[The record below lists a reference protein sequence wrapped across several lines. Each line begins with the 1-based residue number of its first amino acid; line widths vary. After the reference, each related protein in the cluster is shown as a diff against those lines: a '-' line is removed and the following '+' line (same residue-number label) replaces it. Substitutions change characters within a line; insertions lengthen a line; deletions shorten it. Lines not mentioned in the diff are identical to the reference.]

1 MRLCWMLSHLPS
13 PPNQT
18 PNAVSI
24 YQPCTYTH
32 EMRCFLCIFNVMHH
46 CMFIPCR
53 IYDECYMDNSTHA
66 YHQCIMNNYI
76 NKHIM
81 FIQYFILVNIS
92 CTHIS
97 TSTYN
102 VSFHITQKHP
112 DNQVIIDHI
121 IVPNSVQK
129 LVP

>member
-1 MRLCWMLSHLPS
+1 MRLCWTLSHLPS

-24 YQPCTYTH
+24 YQPCTHTH
-32 EMRCFLCIFNVMHH
+32 EMRCFPCICNVMHH
-46 CMFIPCR
+46 CLFIPCH

-81 FIQYFILVNIS
+81 SIQYFIHVNIS

-97 TSTYN
+97 TSTY
-102 VSFHITQKHP
+102 VAFHITQQHP
-112 DNQVIIDHI
+112 HNQIIIDHK

-129 LVP
+129 LIP